1 MKQGRRG
8 HKSTLISL
16 SSSLDHVSI
25 SDCTL
30 TVAVGFCPAKCLCL
44 ATRLSRRLYT
54 LMLTPLVIVTWA
66 SYAIIRH
73 CVFIPPLVRRNYLQ
87 AIAFTLEV
95 VSDEREIE
103 MYSQ

>member
-1 MKQGRRG
+1 
-8 HKSTLISL
+8 
-16 SSSLDHVSI
+16 
-25 SDCTL
+25 
-30 TVAVGFCPAKCLCL
+30 
-44 ATRLSRRLYT
+44 
-54 LMLTPLVIVTWA
+54 MLTPLVIVTWA